1 MHIFKYFRAL
11 FRTNY
16 EGENMTKIVAYCDRN
31 TNLSTAVR
39 YINDDFL
46 VYAYN
51 SDANIHG
58 RQYGAAGHDD

>member
-1 MHIFKYFRAL
+1 
-11 FRTNY
+11 
-16 EGENMTKIVAYCDRN
+16 MTKIVAYCDRN